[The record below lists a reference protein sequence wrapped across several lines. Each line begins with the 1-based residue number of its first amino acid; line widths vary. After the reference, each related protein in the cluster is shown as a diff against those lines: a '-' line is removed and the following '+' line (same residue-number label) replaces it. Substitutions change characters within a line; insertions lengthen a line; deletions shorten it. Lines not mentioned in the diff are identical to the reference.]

1 MANHVYCMG
10 DKVYLQ
16 SEGGPIGLELTGAV
30 SRPFMARYDRM
41 YLERVKQAGLDMELY
56 ERYVD
61 DSNQICEVPPLGA
74 KYDKDSRKIIIDHIQ
89 YEQDQE
95 TPPDERTAKVL
106 IDIANDIMNCVVME
120 ADWPSKNMDKRL
132 PILDMK
138 VWTDENGYAVYTH
151 YEKAVSSKTVLHCKS
166 AHSSSCKRSVHTQEI
181 LRRMLNCSKR
191 LEWKAEAAP
200 AVSVY
205 MKRMKT
211 AEYSE
216 RYRKDV
222 LKQALSIYDKKWSLH
237 NEGTRPIYRPK
248 GYKKEERKKE
258 KQRKKKDWSKKGGGI
273 APIFVPATPRS
284 ELLKRMRKAAE
295 EIEKE
300 GMKFN
305 FVEMGGRT
313 IKRELQ
319 KSNPTATPG
328 CDKPDCECCKNGR
341 GAGGQCHKNNVNYIV
356 TCKLCP
362 EGKEAV
368 YIGET
373 ARNVYVRMKEH
384 VSGGGKR
391 SFIGKHLEEFHRGME
406 GKFETKVTKTNKD
419 CLSRQVR
426 EGVQISLM
434 GAKGPLMNTKA
445 EWHQPSLYRIQSE
458 IVI

>member
-1 MANHVYCMG
+1 
-10 DKVYLQ
+10 
-16 SEGGPIGLELTGAV
+16 
-30 SRPFMARYDRM
+30 
-41 YLERVKQAGLDMELY
+41 
-56 ERYVD
+56 
-61 DSNQICEVPPLGA
+61 
-74 KYDKDSRKIIIDHIQ
+74 
-89 YEQDQE
+89 
-95 TPPDERTAKVL
+95 
-106 IDIANDIMNCVVME
+106 
-120 ADWPSKNMDKRL
+120 
-132 PILDMK
+132 
-138 VWTDENGYAVYTH
+138 
-151 YEKAVSSKTVLHCKS
+151 
-166 AHSSSCKRSVHTQEI
+166 
-181 LRRMLNCSKR
+181 
-191 LEWKAEAAP
+191 
-200 AVSVY
+200 
-205 MKRMKT
+205 
-211 AEYSE
+211 
-216 RYRKDV
+216 
-222 LKQALSIYDKKWSLH
+222 
-237 NEGTRPIYRPK
+237 
-248 GYKKEERKKE
+248 
-258 KQRKKKDWSKKGGGI
+258 
-273 APIFVPATPRS
+273 
-284 ELLKRMRKAAE
+284 MRKAAE

-391 SFIGKHLEEFHRGME
+391 SFISKHLEEFHRGME